1 LLVYCYY
8 DIGDY
13 CADCTM
19 AIDEEIGEED
29 SDEFCSTGK
38 CPKYGVLSIKKGE
51 F

>member
-1 LLVYCYY
+1 
-8 DIGDY
+8 
-13 CADCTM
+13 M